1 MTERIEDRLRRTLL
15 LLVALVFP
23 GTVAEL
29 ILEEH
34 TKETLQWI
42 PFILCAAGFMV
53 VIAVLLR
60 PERATLLALRVVMV
74 IVAGGGLLGMG
85 LHLLNN
91 YEFAHEIRPNAAST
105 DLILP
110 ALKGANPLFAP
121 GILVFAAVVALAAT
135 YYHPALRRPSG
146 REPER

>member
-1 MTERIEDRLRRTLL
+1 MTEQIEGRLRRILL
-15 LLVALVFP
+15 LLVTLVFP

-42 PFILCAAGFMV
+42 PFILCAAGFVAV
-53 VIAVLLR
+53 VAALVR
-60 PERATLLALRVVMV
+60 PERITLLALRVVMV
-74 IVAGGGLLGMG
+74 FVGAGGLLGMG

-91 YEFAHEIRPNAAST
+91 YEFAREIRPSAASA
-105 DLILP
+105 DLIIP
-110 ALKGANPLFAP
+110 ALKGANPLLAP

-135 YYHPALRRPSG
+135 YYHPALRSN
-146 REPER
+146 